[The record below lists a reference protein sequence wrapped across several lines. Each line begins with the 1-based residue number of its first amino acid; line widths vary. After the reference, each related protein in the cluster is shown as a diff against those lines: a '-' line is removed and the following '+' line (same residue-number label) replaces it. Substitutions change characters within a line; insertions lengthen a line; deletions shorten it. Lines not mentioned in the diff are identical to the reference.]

1 MAAVAKPRA
10 AAPCLRRLLSIA
22 NTALPTPVPTPTSTP
37 TPVPRNACSG
47 AAWYSTNNRAARA
60 STPAERPAR
69 KVAKNH
75 RIMVTRT
82 KNSFMR
88 DGSFLMA
95 PHVAE
100 FFTRYDLEHDTANT
114 QRMQSDSADMRT
126 VRSRFGLVPSW
137 TPKHLVDPYKLDVF
151 APRGHALQA
160 QAMARL
166 RERAEARPLWILTT
180 FAPGT
185 QQTIRFTLGKRLRA
199 AIYIALE
206 EKGYDMYGYKP
217 DGTMI
222 RGTLWLHAP
231 EPIKAVNERKELFGP
246 PMVRLLEEACG
257 LARSSRGT
265 SSGRGS
271 RDGNARH
278 ANPNKPRSAF

>member
-10 AAPCLRRLLSIA
+10 AAPCLRKLLSIV
-22 NTALPTPVPTPTSTP
+22 NTALPIPVPTPTP
-37 TPVPRNACSG
+37 TLIPHNVCSR
-47 AAWYSTNNRAARA
+47 AAWAWYSTNNRAARA
-60 STPAERPAR
+60 SAPAERPAR

-88 DGSFLMA
+88 DGSFLMS

-126 VRSRFGLVPSW
+126 IRSRFGLVPSW
-137 TPKHLVDPYKLDVF
+137 TAKHLVDPYKLDIF

-160 QAMARL
+160 QMMARL
-166 RERAEARPLWILTT
+166 RERAETRPLWILTT
-180 FAPGT
+180 FAPAT

-199 AIYIALE
+199 ALYLALE

-257 LARSSRGT
+257 LTRSSKGT
-265 SSGRGS
+265 SSGRGP
-271 RDGNARH
+271 RDGNTRH
-278 ANPNKPRSAF
+278 AKPNKPRSAF